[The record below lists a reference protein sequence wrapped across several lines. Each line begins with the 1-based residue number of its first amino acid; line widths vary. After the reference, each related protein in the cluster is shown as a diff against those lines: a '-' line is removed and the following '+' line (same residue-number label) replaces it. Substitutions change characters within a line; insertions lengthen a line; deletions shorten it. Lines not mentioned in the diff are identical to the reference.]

1 MLHFVQSNCLEAL
14 ATELAEVLRT
24 PLPDALMADTIVVQH
39 PGIAQWLSLR
49 LASTLGISAN
59 FRFPLPAQFI
69 WNVFRA
75 VLPAVPEAPHPFE
88 GDVLTWRLLALLQ
101 DLEPADHWAELR
113 RYIDHQGEREAY
125 ELAGRIA
132 LTFERYLVYRPQWIR
147 AWEGGEDRHWQAQL
161 WRRLAPVGTRHW
173 LHIRDEFMALPL
185 RQPLDASVLAPRV
198 CLFALR
204 TLSPA
209 YFEVMARL
217 AATIDVYFFYLNP
230 CRQYFGDVVSSLKSG
245 AGEVDAGNPLIAS
258 LARQGPGCDRYAARL
273 RPDRS

>member
-39 PGIAQWLSLR
+39 PGSAQWLSLR

-88 GDVLTWRLLALLQ
+88 SEVLTWRLLALLQ
-101 DLEPADHWAELR
+101 ALEPADHWAELR
-113 RYIDHQGEREAY
+113 RYIDHQGERGAY

-161 WRRLAPVGTRHW
+161 WRRLAPVGARHW

-185 RQPLDASVLAPRV
+185 RQPLGRVGLGPTRVLVRVADAL
-198 CLFALR
+198 
-204 TLSPA
+204 
-209 YFEVMARL
+209 
-217 AATIDVYFFYLNP
+217 
-230 CRQYFGDVVSSLKSG
+230 
-245 AGEVDAGNPLIAS
+245 
-258 LARQGPGCDRYAARL
+258 PGVFRGHGAARGH
-273 RPDRS
+273 D